1 MNSISKADPG
11 SGNLDIALAAAGVD
25 EDAGEFLTGQELTIE
40 HIQRLSSTIHDL
52 INVFVLINAW
62 WTKST
67 VWWLMLQQQHP
78 STTRVGGIRRFRGTV
93 ILYFLIAASNSDQMF
108 ANSETSEPSLP
119 ERKALTVDMPQFG
132 ALEATMDGSVST
144 DSPSPGRETTS
155 AVPTVAP
162 LPKIHSPGRRP
173 RPLSAVD
180 PASPSKST
188 PGDASKRRSPL
199 PRVAMLASQT
209 PSSTRRQSK
218 TSSPPFRA
226 GGKAA
231 IPSDVSP
238 AVSRKQTPS
247 RIPGSTPPTS
257 TASAK
262 LRTSSKTLSERPQWG
277 ANHPSDKTPP
287 RRTATTPSRTPPSGS
302 RRAIAKPP
310 ENIKRAIKESQALS
324 KMDSLDSKEDSDMKN
339 LKAILQDIKT
349 IKSEL
354 GVQSDTPVEQD
365 TGLEADAESRPQE
378 PPTAEE
384 ELVDD
389 QNEEETKSEGGGVKE
404 EEHEEQ
410 DFIAPLDDMELDDE
424 EQWLT
429 EEPKEE
435 SAPVIVQEQ
444 EDQTHETN
452 ETETKALETSS
463 DIPPPKAETV
473 AAKQLC
479 SCSIM

>member
-1 MNSISKADPG
+1 
-11 SGNLDIALAAAGVD
+11 
-25 EDAGEFLTGQELTIE
+25 
-40 HIQRLSSTIHDL
+40 
-52 INVFVLINAW
+52 
-62 WTKST
+62 
-67 VWWLMLQQQHP
+67 MLQQQHP

-93 ILYFLIAASNSDQMF
+93 IVCFLIAASNSDQMF

-119 ERKALTVDMPQFG
+119 ERKVLTVDMPQLG

-144 DSPSPGRETTS
+144 DSPSAGTETTS
-155 AVPTVAP
+155 GVPTVAP

-226 GGKAA
+226 GGKAD

-257 TASAK
+257 TAK

-277 ANHPSDKTPP
+277 TNHPSDKTPP

-354 GVQSDTPVEQD
+354 GVQSDTPAVEQD
-365 TGLEADAESRPQE
+365 AGLEADAESRPQE
-378 PPTAEE
+378 PPTADEE
-384 ELVDD
+384 KVDDVND
-389 QNEEETKSEGGGVKE
+389 QNEEETKSEGGRVKD

-435 SAPVIVQEQ
+435 SAPVIVQEEEQ
-444 EDQTHETN
+444 EEEHEHEDQTHETN
-452 ETETKALETSS
+452 KTETKAPETSS
-463 DIPPPKAETV
+463 DIPPPKPETV